1 MANGRLGG
9 IESPAWLKGP
19 KSRTQMNSS
28 KTAQG
33 GLVYSTQQGRMCPDC
48 RKPVAD
54 CLCRKAKPLPKS
66 DGIVRV
72 RLETKG
78 RKGKGVTV
86 ITGVS
91 ANPAEL
97 EKIGKQLKQR
107 CGSGGTVKEGV
118 IEIQGDHVETVME
131 VFGKQGRIVR
141 KSGG

>member
-1 MANGRLGG
+1 
-9 IESPAWLKGP
+9 
-19 KSRTQMNSS
+19 
-28 KTAQG
+28 
-33 GLVYSTQQGRMCPDC
+33 MCPDC

-54 CLCRKAKPLPKS
+54 CLCGKAKPLPKS

-118 IEIQGDHVETVME
+118 IEIQGDHVETTME
-131 VFGKQGRIVR
+131 EFRKQGRIVR